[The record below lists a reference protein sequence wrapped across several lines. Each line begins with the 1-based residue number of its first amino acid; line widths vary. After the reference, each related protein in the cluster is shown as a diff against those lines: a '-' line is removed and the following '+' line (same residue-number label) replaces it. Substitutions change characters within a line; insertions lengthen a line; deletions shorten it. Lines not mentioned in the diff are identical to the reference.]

1 MGGHQA
7 VLGSRSAAA
16 SCFITFSPPQ
26 DDNWGETTTVVTGT
40 SEHSI
45 SHDDITRITKDMED
59 SAHLDCSR
67 HLGVALAGAL
77 ALLAFLTPLAFML
90 LPQLLW
96 REELEPCGTPCEGL
110 FISVA
115 FKLLILL
122 LGSWALFFRR
132 PKAFFP
138 RVFVFRALLMVLVFL
153 LVVSYWL
160 FYGVRILDSRDRNY
174 QGIVQYA
181 VSLVDAL
188 LFVHYLAVVLLELRQ
203 LQPQFTLKAV
213 RSTDGASRFYN
224 VGHLRCGDVGCVG
237 WGVAPCLGG
246 LGLCGCL
253 CPPVCLCVCV
263 CIWVHIC
270 IRACLCVRVCVCA
283 RAHAAGCVHA
293 ASCCSPAIPDWRSCE
308 CPGVSAVPAL
318 FLPPVLSPCACPGSV
333 LTCSLCPAPAVSP
346 CSIQRAAIW
355 ILENYY
361 HDFPVYNPALLNLPK
376 SVLSK
381 KMSGFKVY
389 SLGEGELPFPWLLL
403 LFPLLL
409 SQCFPPLPP
418 GSIPCWAP
426 SRSLRICVHLSRA
439 SRALVPNP
447 QQNRPAASRSTSGAS
462 VGWGCAGSTG
472 KGNISP
478 LFLQKTPPTT
488 PRGSPGLSSP
498 RPPAGATTAIM
509 STTMR
514 RQSMSAG
521 CGNAVPGM
529 GTSGG
534 SSPWGALKNHPRIPL
549 SRELGWRGQPW
560 VSSRVLGWEL
570 EQGGSA
576 GVNCFGVGAGVQV
589 WAVGRR
595 GARWLLQALGDRDTS
610 EWLLEISRVKARVF
624 LGRLVVAVEEAFT
637 HIKRL
642 QDEDQKN
649 PREIMDPR
657 EAAQAIFASM
667 ARAMQKYLRTTKQ
680 QPYHTMESILQH
692 LEFCITHDMTPKVCG
707 VGWGTPGGG
716 FAQPRVRASLIRVR
730 GGRAVQC
737 CAAGKAGVTARE
749 GWIGLVPS
757 RWEAFPAGPAGQ
769 LKAANK
775 YKCEQCEGDVHT
787 SVVLQAFLERYLSA
801 GPTIQYHKDRWLA
814 KQWTLVSEEPVTNG
828 LKDGVVFVLKRHDF
842 SLVISTKKIPFFK
855 LSEEFVDPK
864 SHKFVMRLQSETSV

>member
-1 MGGHQA
+1 KIESLKVTVDFLKVPLGLKKPPLKEALAAVPGPGRPKPLGVEWHKPRRSDTMDNESQYSGYSYKSGHSRSSRKHRDRRDRHRSKSRD
-7 VLGSRSAAA
+7 GSRGDNRQPPGALGTGVTRSQPLRNPP
-16 SCFITFSPPQ
+16 IRPPQ

-67 HLGVALAGAL
+67 HLGVSLAGAL

-138 RVFVFRALLMVLVFL
+138 RIFVFRALLMVLVFL

-174 QGIVQYA
+174 QGVVQYA

-203 LQPQFTLKAV
+203 L
-213 RSTDGASRFYN
+213 
-224 VGHLRCGDVGCVG
+224 
-237 WGVAPCLGG
+237 
-246 LGLCGCL
+246 
-253 CPPVCLCVCV
+253 PP
-263 CIWVHIC
+263 H
-270 IRACLCVRVCVCA
+270 
-283 RAHAAGCVHA
+283 
-293 ASCCSPAIPDWRSCE
+293 
-308 CPGVSAVPAL
+308 
-318 FLPPVLSPCACPGSV
+318 
-333 LTCSLCPAPAVSP
+333 
-346 CSIQRAAIW
+346 IQRAAVW

-389 SLGEGELPFPWLLL
+389 SLGEENTTNNSTG
-403 LFPLLL
+403 
-409 SQCFPPLPP
+409 Q
-418 GSIPCWAP
+418 
-426 SRSLRICVHLSRA
+426 SRA
-439 SRALVPNP
+439 VIAAAARRRDNSHNEYYYEEAEHERRVRKRRA
-447 QQNRPAASRSTSGAS
+447 
-462 VGWGCAGSTG
+462 
-472 KGNISP
+472 
-478 LFLQKTPPTT
+478 
-488 PRGSPGLSSP
+488 
-498 RPPAGATTAIM
+498 
-509 STTMR
+509 
-514 RQSMSAG
+514 
-521 CGNAVPGM
+521 
-529 GTSGG
+529 
-534 SSPWGALKNHPRIPL
+534 
-549 SRELGWRGQPW
+549 
-560 VSSRVLGWEL
+560 
-570 EQGGSA
+570 
-576 GVNCFGVGAGVQV
+576 
-589 WAVGRR
+589 
-595 GARWLLQALGDRDTS
+595 
-610 EWLLEISRVKARVF
+610 
-624 LGRLVVAVEEAFT
+624 RLVVAVEEAFT

-642 QDEDQKN
+642 QEDDQKN

-692 LEFCITHDMTPKVCG
+692 LEFCITHDMTPKV
-707 VGWGTPGGG
+707 
-716 FAQPRVRASLIRVR
+716 RR
-730 GGRAVQC
+730 GHG
-737 CAAGKAGVTARE
+737 E
-749 GWIGLVPS
+749 
-757 RWEAFPAGPAGQ
+757 
-769 LKAANK
+769 
-775 YKCEQCEGDVHT
+775 
-787 SVVLQAFLERYLSA
+787 
-801 GPTIQYHKDRWLA
+801 YHKDRWLA

-828 LKDGVVFVLKRHDF
+828 LKDGVVFVLKRQDF
-842 SLVISTKKIPFFK
+842 SLVVSTKKIPFFK

>member
-1 MGGHQA
+1 MDNESQYSGYSYKSGHSRSSRKHRDRRDRHRSKSRD
-7 VLGSRSAAA
+7 GSRGDKSVTIQAPGEPLLDNE
-16 SCFITFSPPQ
+16 STRGDER

-67 HLGVALAGAL
+67 HLGVSLAGAL

-138 RVFVFRALLMVLVFL
+138 RVFIFRALLMVLVFL

-174 QGIVQYA
+174 QGVVQFA

-188 LFVHYLAVVLLELRQ
+188 LLVNY
-203 LQPQFTLKAV
+203 
-213 RSTDGASRFYN
+213 RFYN
-224 VGHLRCGDVGCVG
+224 VGHL
-237 WGVAPCLGG
+237 
-246 LGLCGCL
+246 
-253 CPPVCLCVCV
+253 
-263 CIWVHIC
+263 
-270 IRACLCVRVCVCA
+270 
-283 RAHAAGCVHA
+283 
-293 ASCCSPAIPDWRSCE
+293 
-308 CPGVSAVPAL
+308 
-318 FLPPVLSPCACPGSV
+318 
-333 LTCSLCPAPAVSP
+333 
-346 CSIQRAAIW
+346 SIQRAAVW

-389 SLGEGELPFPWLLL
+389 SLGEGRDNSHNEYYYEE
-403 LFPLLL
+403 
-409 SQCFPPLPP
+409 
-418 GSIPCWAP
+418 AEHE
-426 SRSLRICVHLSRA
+426 RRVRKRRA
-439 SRALVPNP
+439 
-447 QQNRPAASRSTSGAS
+447 
-462 VGWGCAGSTG
+462 
-472 KGNISP
+472 
-478 LFLQKTPPTT
+478 
-488 PRGSPGLSSP
+488 
-498 RPPAGATTAIM
+498 
-509 STTMR
+509 
-514 RQSMSAG
+514 
-521 CGNAVPGM
+521 
-529 GTSGG
+529 
-534 SSPWGALKNHPRIPL
+534 
-549 SRELGWRGQPW
+549 
-560 VSSRVLGWEL
+560 
-570 EQGGSA
+570 
-576 GVNCFGVGAGVQV
+576 
-589 WAVGRR
+589 
-595 GARWLLQALGDRDTS
+595 
-610 EWLLEISRVKARVF
+610 
-624 LGRLVVAVEEAFT
+624 RLVVAVEEAFT

-642 QDEDQKN
+642 QEEDQKN

-692 LEFCITHDMTPKVCG
+692 LEFCITHDMTPK
-707 VGWGTPGGG
+707 
-716 FAQPRVRASLIRVR
+716 
-730 GGRAVQC
+730 
-737 CAAGKAGVTARE
+737 
-749 GWIGLVPS
+749 
-757 RWEAFPAGPAGQ
+757 
-769 LKAANK
+769 
-775 YKCEQCEGDVHT
+775 
-787 SVVLQAFLERYLSA
+787 AFLERYLTA

-828 LKDGVVFVLKRHDF
+828 LKDGVVFVLKRQDF
-842 SLVISTKKIPFFK
+842 SLVVSTKKIPFFK

>member
-1 MGGHQA
+1 MDEPNQPIKIESLKVKVDFLKVPLGLKKPTLKEAAAALAAVPGPGRPKSINVDRYKARRSDNMDNESQYSGYSYKSGHSRSSRKHRDRRERHRSKSRD
-7 VLGSRSAAA
+7 GSRGDKSVTIQAPGEPLLDNE
-16 SCFITFSPPQ
+16 STRNSRK

-67 HLGVALAGAL
+67 HLGVSLGGAL
-77 ALLAFLTPLAFML
+77 ALLSFLTPLAFML

-96 REELEPCGTPCEGL
+96 GEKLEPCGTPCEGL

-138 RVFVFRALLMVLVFL
+138 RIFVFRALLMVLVFL

-160 FYGVRILDSRDRNY
+160 FYGVRILDSRDTNY

-203 LQPQFTLKAV
+203 LQPHFTLKVV

-224 VGHLRCGDVGCVG
+224 VGHL
-237 WGVAPCLGG
+237 
-246 LGLCGCL
+246 
-253 CPPVCLCVCV
+253 
-263 CIWVHIC
+263 
-270 IRACLCVRVCVCA
+270 
-283 RAHAAGCVHA
+283 
-293 ASCCSPAIPDWRSCE
+293 
-308 CPGVSAVPAL
+308 
-318 FLPPVLSPCACPGSV
+318 
-333 LTCSLCPAPAVSP
+333 
-346 CSIQRAAIW
+346 SIQRVAVW

-389 SLGEGELPFPWLLL
+389 SLGEENTTNNST
-403 LFPLLL
+403 
-409 SQCFPPLPP
+409 SQ
-418 GSIPCWAP
+418 
-426 SRSLRICVHLSRA
+426 SRA
-439 SRALVPNP
+439 VI
-447 QQNRPAASRSTSGAS
+447 AAA
-462 VGWGCAGSTG
+462 
-472 KGNISP
+472 
-478 LFLQKTPPTT
+478 
-488 PRGSPGLSSP
+488 
-498 RPPAGATTAIM
+498 
-509 STTMR
+509 
-514 RQSMSAG
+514 
-521 CGNAVPGM
+521 
-529 GTSGG
+529 
-534 SSPWGALKNHPRIPL
+534 
-549 SRELGWRGQPW
+549 
-560 VSSRVLGWEL
+560 
-570 EQGGSA
+570 
-576 GVNCFGVGAGVQV
+576 
-589 WAVGRR
+589 
-595 GARWLLQALGDRDTS
+595 AR
-610 EWLLEISRVKARVF
+610 
-624 LGRLVVAVEEAFT
+624 RLVVAVEEAFT

-642 QDEDQKN
+642 QEEDQKN

-692 LEFCITHDMTPKVCG
+692 LEFCITHDMTPK
-707 VGWGTPGGG
+707 
-716 FAQPRVRASLIRVR
+716 
-730 GGRAVQC
+730 
-737 CAAGKAGVTARE
+737 
-749 GWIGLVPS
+749 
-757 RWEAFPAGPAGQ
+757 
-769 LKAANK
+769 
-775 YKCEQCEGDVHT
+775 
-787 SVVLQAFLERYLSA
+787 AFLERYLTA

-842 SLVISTKKIPFFK
+842 SLVVSTKKIPFFK